1 MKIIYGTTNKEKVN
15 QVKSFFEA
23 TGVKNIEFLSL
34 KDIEFTDEI
43 IEDGKTFEENSMI
56 KAKAIKE
63 FCDKKGI
70 KNVIVTDDTGL
81 CVECLNGEPGVYS
94 GRYASN
100 DMIHDASQEENINK
114 LLENMKKTGSKNRN
128 AKFICVLTAV
138 LPNGEFKQV
147 RGECLGKIADKPGE
161 MEKLTY
167 GPVFIPEGSDRVM
180 NEMKPEEIGNT
191 HREKAFL
198 ELLKVFHLK

>member
-1 MKIIYGTTNKEKVN
+1 MKIIYGTTNNGKVN
-15 QVKSFFEA
+15 QVKEFFEA
-23 TGVKNIEFLSL
+23 TGVNDIEFLSL
-34 KDIEFTDEI
+34 KDIGFTDEI

-63 FCDKKGI
+63 FCNKKEI
-70 KNVIVTDDTGL
+70 KEIIVTDDTGL
-81 CVECLNGEPGVYS
+81 CVECLNGEPGIYS

-100 DMIHDASQEENINK
+100 DMIHDASQEANINK
-114 LLENMKKTGSKNRN
+114 LLENMKKTGSTNRN
-128 AKFICVLTAV
+128 AKFVCVLTAV

-147 RGECLGKIADKPGE
+147 RGECLGKIAEKPGE
-161 MEKLTY
+161 MGKLTY
-167 GPVFIPEGSDRVM
+167 GPVFIPEGSNKVM

-198 ELLKVFHLK
+198 ELIKIL